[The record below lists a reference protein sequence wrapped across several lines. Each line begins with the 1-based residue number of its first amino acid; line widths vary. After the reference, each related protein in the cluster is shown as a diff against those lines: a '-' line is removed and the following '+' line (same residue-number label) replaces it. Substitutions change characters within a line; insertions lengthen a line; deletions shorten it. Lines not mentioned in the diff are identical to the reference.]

1 MQKKL
6 EAELQQI
13 EEKFEAKKRK
23 FIETSEIFQ
32 EELKKVLKNFLK
44 INIAANIIILFF
56 QHCKPAVDEETFNKM
71 VERQYEALRRE
82 RLKGME
88 ENRSEGPASSES
100 TPNST
105 PTPTPA
111 SLNDESQPDVI
122 ILYNIHRFNTT
133 KILYKEI

>member
-1 MQKKL
+1 
-6 EAELQQI
+6 
-13 EEKFEAKKRK
+13 
-23 FIETSEIFQ
+23 
-32 EELKKVLKNFLK
+32 
-44 INIAANIIILFF
+44 
-56 QHCKPAVDEETFNKM
+56 M

-122 ILYNIHRFNTT
+122 ILYNVHRFNQNL
-133 KILYKEI
+133 IGI